1 MSAMKPLLVDT
12 YLSMNDHCF
21 PRNSAWKILV
31 EEMVKTLLQAMVT
44 AVPVSVLPTED
55 LAVLS
60 SYVVLL
66 FDLVQ
71 LDNSCRFPSPLCIA
85 SVVPSS
91 HFSKA
96 PLIPHPAL
104 LAGDKLSKHWVDA
117 PAERP
122 SDLGTFLIHQSHAFQ

>member
-1 MSAMKPLLVDT
+1 MSAMKPFLVDT
-12 YLSMNDHCF
+12 YLSMNGHCF

-31 EEMVKTLLQAMVT
+31 EEMVKTLPRAMVT

-60 SYVVLL
+60 SHVVLL

-71 LDNSCRFPSPLCIA
+71 LDNARPFPSLLCIA

-91 HFSKA
+91 HLSKA
-96 PLIPHPAL
+96 PPIPTLPFWL
-104 LAGDKLSKHWVDA
+104 ETNSPSTGWMPPLSA
-117 PAERP
+117 PV
-122 SDLGTFLIHQSHAFQ
+122 I

>member
-1 MSAMKPLLVDT
+1 MSAMKPFLVDT

-31 EEMVKTLLQAMVT
+31 EEMVKTLPRAMVT

-60 SYVVLL
+60 SHVVLL

-71 LDNSCRFPSPLCIA
+71 LDNARPFPSPLCLPQAFRPPI
-85 SVVPSS
+85 SVKLPRFPPCPSGWRQ
-91 HFSKA
+91 
-96 PLIPHPAL
+96 AL
-104 LAGDKLSKHWVDA
+104 QA
-117 PAERP
+117 
-122 SDLGTFLIHQSHAFQ
+122 LGGCPR